1 MIRTNLS
8 TRPFYNTRAV
18 QLAMALLAVVVVA
31 VTAWNAAQFLRLSA
45 SQRTLGAQARS
56 AEEEAARL
64 RSEAAGIRGRIDPKE
79 LEVVGAAAREA
90 NDLID
95 RRAFSWTT
103 LFTQFESTL
112 PPDVRV
118 TVVTPEPRANRIG
131 IGVEARSVED
141 LDAFIEALETT
152 GAFRDVIAVD
162 EVATEDDTI
171 AANIQATYEPVE
183 ERRPGVPVDGE
194 RRPEGTP

>member
-8 TRPFYNTRAV
+8 TRPFYNVRAV
-18 QLAMALLAVVVVA
+18 QLGIALLAVVVGV
-31 VTAWNAAQFLRLSA
+31 VTVLNAAQFIRLSS
-45 SQRTLGAQARS
+45 SQRTLGAQAQA
-56 AEEEAARL
+56 AEEDAARL
-64 RSEAAGIRGRIDPKE
+64 RAEAARIRARIDPKE

-90 NDLID
+90 NGIID

-118 TVVTPEPRANRIG
+118 TVVTPQLRANTIG

-152 GAFRDVIAVD
+152 GAFRDVIAID

-171 AANIQATYEPVE
+171 AANIEATYEPAG
-183 ERRPGVPVDGE
+183 RRAE
-194 RRPEGTP
+194 AAQ